1 MLLPLHYLNM
11 LARAVVV
18 PLKPRSRV
26 NIVDTVGRVCLFFG
40 RCRQC
45 RLMVIG
51 AVEGQ
56 SEVDVAKQAGTLVR
70 ACHYV
75 LRYAMAKNALLF
87 TDQYLYSAELDKAM
101 Y

>member
-1 MLLPLHYLNM
+1 M
-11 LARAVVV
+11 
-18 PLKPRSRV
+18 
-26 NIVDTVGRVCLFFG
+26 FFG
-40 RCRQC
+40 HCRQC

-70 ACHYV
+70 AYHYV
-75 LRYAMAKNALLF
+75 LQYAMAKNALLF
-87 TDQYLYSAELDKAM
+87 TDQYLYSAELDTAM

>member
-1 MLLPLHYLNM
+1 MFVFWTLSPM
-11 LARAVVV
+11 S
-18 PLKPRSRV
+18 P
-26 NIVDTVGRVCLFFG
+26 D
-40 RCRQC
+40 
-45 RLMVIG
+45 G

>member
-1 MLLPLHYLNM
+1 M
-11 LARAVVV
+11 LARAVIV
-18 PLKPRSRV
+18 PLEPRSRV
-26 NIVDTVGRVCLFFG
+26 NTVDTIGRVCLFFG